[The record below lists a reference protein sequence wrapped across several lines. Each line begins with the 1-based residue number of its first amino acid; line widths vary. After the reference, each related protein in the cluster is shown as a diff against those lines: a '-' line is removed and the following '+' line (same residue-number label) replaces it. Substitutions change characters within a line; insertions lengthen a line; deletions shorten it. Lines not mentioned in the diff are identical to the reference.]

1 MKLSLCVLLVYMSF
15 AAVARADAVTLKSG
29 DRINGTMLT
38 IKGGNLE
45 LKSDVLGDLTI
56 PLAQVASFSA
66 EKPAAVMVKGEKTFQ
81 GQLQLEPS
89 GDWQVITNGK
99 PQTVAAPGVDV
110 IMPEEA
116 YHKLVKH
123 TAAPWQDWKEGASLG
138 YAIQRGDQQTKT
150 FSTTVSAVRERPETA
165 IFARHWR
172 TTYGLAL
179 PLAHASQ
186 QGSSVTSN
194 TISTNLRKS
203 YLFAPSNFV
212 FGLVQFDHIGAQG
225 LYLRQAYGGGYGHDV
240 IKTWRTLFSVL
251 RGITSVQEKFFTGE
265 YNRGAAALLGERL
278 VVKLTKLVWLD
289 HNVNFYPNLSN
300 SGQYRYNTATT
311 LSAKLSNRFSVNAG
325 VIDFYLSNPAPGSHK
340 NNLGFT
346 TGLGYTF

>member
-150 FSTTVSAVRERPETA
+150 FSTTVS
-165 IFARHWR
+165 
-172 TTYGLAL
+172 
-179 PLAHASQ
+179 
-186 QGSSVTSN
+186 
-194 TISTNLRKS
+194 
-203 YLFAPSNFV
+203 
-212 FGLVQFDHIGAQG
+212 
-225 LYLRQAYGGGYGHDV
+225 
-240 IKTWRTLFSVL
+240 
-251 RGITSVQEKFFTGE
+251 
-265 YNRGAAALLGERL
+265 
-278 VVKLTKLVWLD
+278 
-289 HNVNFYPNLSN
+289 YP
-300 SGQYRYNTATT
+300 
-311 LSAKLSNRFSVNAG
+311 
-325 VIDFYLSNPAPGSHK
+325 
-340 NNLGFT
+340 
-346 TGLGYTF
+346 